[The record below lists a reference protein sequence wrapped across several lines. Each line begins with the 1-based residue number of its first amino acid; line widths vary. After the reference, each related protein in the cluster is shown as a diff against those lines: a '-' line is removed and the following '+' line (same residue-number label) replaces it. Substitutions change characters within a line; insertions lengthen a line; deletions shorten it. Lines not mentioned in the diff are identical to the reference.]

1 MSLGIKLPGEA
12 PKESSYS
19 ESIQW
24 MTQYSSDVNDKSW
37 LTLKGAMSG
46 GGS

>member
-1 MSLGIKLPGEA
+1 MNLGIKLPGEA
-12 PKESSYS
+12 RKESNYS

-24 MTQYSSDVNDKSW
+24 MTQYSSDVNDKNW

>member
-12 PKESSYS
+12 PKESNYS

-24 MTQYSSDVNDKSW
+24 TLYSSDVNDKSW
-37 LTLKGAMSG
+37 LTLKGAMTG
-46 GGS
+46 CGS